1 MSTVFQAV
9 LLEANEFNHGL
20 FINKVKFLLIT
31 DNIDSL
37 TRLQALLNDLD
48 DLHPERDLAID
59 HVSVLMPGDAENVT
73 SYSQRI
79 EVCFGVSSDAS
90 RPFVRVF

>member
-1 MSTVFQAV
+1 MSDVLQAV
-9 LLEANEFNHGL
+9 ILEANEFNHGL

-59 HVSVLMPGDAENVT
+59 HVSVLMPVDAENVT
-73 SYSQRI
+73 AYSQRI
-79 EVCFGVSSDAS
+79 EVCFGVIS
-90 RPFVRVF
+90 

>member
-1 MSTVFQAV
+1 MSDVLQAV
-9 LLEANEFNHGL
+9 ILEANEFNHGL
-20 FINKVKFLLIT
+20 FINKVKFLLII
-31 DNIDSL
+31 DNWDSL

-59 HVSVLMPGDAENVT
+59 HVSVLIPGDAENVT